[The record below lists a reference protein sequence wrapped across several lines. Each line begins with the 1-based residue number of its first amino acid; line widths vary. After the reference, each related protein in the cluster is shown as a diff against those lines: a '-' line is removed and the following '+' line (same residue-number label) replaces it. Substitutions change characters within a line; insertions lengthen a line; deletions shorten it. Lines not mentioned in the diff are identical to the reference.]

1 MDKYE
6 QLLELV
12 KSSEE
17 DFVKFYGK
25 GNKTAGIRLRKK
37 MQEIRSLAKA
47 VRLEVQIINE
57 SNPGAQINP

>member
-12 KSSEE
+12 KSAEE

-37 MQEIRSLAKA
+37 MQEIRSLAKS